1 MQMNS
6 KELLTIKKKFK
17 DILKDKQVYD
27 VVLFGSFVKGKIV
40 PRDIDVVILSDKNNF
55 NVDGFHISVLNV
67 YDFFS
72 GHSLVRTLLR
82 EGYSLKKN
90 KFFAEIYGFN
100 NVCLFKYDLSGLS
113 ASQKVSCVNFLRGKK
128 GEKGLV
134 FDSGGEWI
142 SNQVFFCPVFAESV
156 FERFF
161 INKKIKFKKF
171 FCLID

>member
-1 MQMNS
+1 MLLSYSIMQMNS

-67 YDFFS
+67 YD
-72 GHSLVRTLLR
+72 
-82 EGYSLKKN
+82 
-90 KFFAEIYGFN
+90 FN